1 MNGIGKLKNMK
12 YVRGFKI
19 CHPSRVALLV
29 ASAVLG
35 PSVAGHTLEEE
46 DARVWITHLLLLL
59 MLQTI
64 QNTREARTVC
74 YNNKNCYI

>member
-1 MNGIGKLKNMK
+1 MRDLIFSMAGTVVL
-12 YVRGFKI
+12 R
-19 CHPSRVALLV
+19 ALLV